1 VSLGSQLSFMHSFGA
16 YCARDL
22 VLLQGRLHCT
32 VFGGLLLVVTIVY
45 FLRLKLVSF
54 LVLWYRLFQWNLE
67 QNVWN
72 KWSWIQVY
80 AIDSYNEFSVFIYF
94 RKIPKT
100 DCYLCHGH
108 LSVRLICQSVRLIC
122 QSVRLIRQSSRLIC
136 KSVRLICQS
145 SWLICK
151 SVRLICQSS
160 RLICKSVRLICQSVR
175 LICQSVRMVQ
185 LGAPGRIFMQLDI
198 WVFLSKN
205 LSSIHVFMKIW
216 QEWRI
221 FYSKT
226 FLHSW

>member
-1 VSLGSQLSFMHSFGA
+1 MSLGSQLSFMHSFGA

-45 FLRLKLVSF
+45 FLRLKLVSL

-67 QNVWN
+67 QNVWD
-72 KWSWIQVY
+72 KWSWIQVH
-80 AIDSYNEFSVFIYF
+80 AIESYNEFSVFIYF

-108 LSVRLICQSVRLIC
+108 L
-122 QSVRLIRQSSRLIC
+122 
-136 KSVRLICQS
+136 
-145 SWLICK
+145 
-151 SVRLICQSS
+151 
-160 RLICKSVRLICQSVR
+160 SVR

>member
-1 VSLGSQLSFMHSFGA
+1 MSLGSQLSFMHSFGA

-67 QNVWN
+67 QNVWD
-72 KWSWIQVY
+72 KWSWIQVH
-80 AIDSYNEFSVFIYF
+80 AIESYNEFSVFIYF

-122 QSVRLIRQSSRLIC
+122 QSVRLIR
-136 KSVRLICQS
+136 
-145 SWLICK
+145 
-151 SVRLICQSS
+151 QSS

>member
-1 VSLGSQLSFMHSFGA
+1 MSLGSQLSFMHSFGA

-108 LSVRLICQSVRLIC
+108 LSVRLICQSVRLI
-122 QSVRLIRQSSRLIC
+122 R
-136 KSVRLICQS
+136 
-145 SWLICK
+145 
-151 SVRLICQSS
+151 QSS